1 MKTKNLFR
9 VAFVAA
15 VCVSFFSSCDPTDD
29 NNTTP
34 EISTGLFTL
43 NQGGFGK
50 NNASLTYY
58 DFANGFAS
66 NYVFEDKN
74 NRGLGDTGQDMIKY
88 GSKIYIAMYKSS
100 LIEVVNAKSGVSIK
114 SIPMKNA
121 QDASSS
127 PRSLV
132 ALNGKVYI
140 SLYDGHVAKLDT
152 VTLMVEKTITVGPNP
167 EGITIANNKLYVAN
181 SGGMQMVM
189 DSTVSVIDLVTFSE
203 TKKIKVNVNPG
214 TLKADAYGDVY
225 VVSSG
230 DYGAK
235 PGKFQRIEAGTDKVS
250 DIAVAVKG
258 FDIVGDKAYM
268 YNFEYDANWAVAN
281 KTVKIYDV
289 KTDKLLTD
297 NVITATTLDKTP
309 YGINVDPVSKN
320 IFVGVTDYVNNG
332 KMYCFGEDGVLKYT
346 FTTGVNPTKIVFT
359 TNK

>member
-1 MKTKNLFR
+1 MKSKFSLKLLF
-9 VAFVAA
+9 VFA
-15 VCVSFFSSCDPTDD
+15 VSVSFFSSCNPKDDEPTKV
-29 NNTTP
+29 
-34 EISTGLFTL
+34 EVSTGLFVL
-43 NQGGFGK
+43 NQGKFSS

-58 DFANGFAS
+58 NFDNGIAS
-66 NYVFEDKN
+66 ADLFMDKN
-74 NRGLGDTGQDMIKY
+74 NRGLGDTGQDMIVY
-88 GSKIYIAMYKSS
+88 GSKLYIAVYNSS
-100 LIEVVNAKSGVSIK
+100 IIEVVDAKLGISIK

-121 QDASSS
+121 QNESSS

-152 VTLMVEKTITVGPNP
+152 VTLSVEKTIAVGPNP
-167 EGITIANNKLYVAN
+167 EGIAIANNKLYVAN
-181 SGGMQMVM
+181 SGGMQLVM
-189 DSTVSVIDLVTFSE
+189 DSTVSVIDLTTFTE

-214 TLKADAYGDVY
+214 ALKADTYGDVY

-250 DIAVAVKG
+250 DITVAVKG
-258 FDIVGDKAYM
+258 FDIVGDKAYI

-281 KTVKIYDV
+281 KTVKTYDV
-289 KTDKLLTD
+289 KNEKIISDNIITTDMLK
-297 NVITATTLDKTP
+297 VP
-309 YGINVDPVSKN
+309 YCINVDPVTKN

-332 KMYCFGEDGVLKYT
+332 KMYCFSDDGVLKYT
-346 FTTGVNPTKIVFT
+346 FTTGVNPTKIVFI